1 MTKAEDWEDTL
12 DELSR
17 RRRHAHA
24 MGGTERV
31 AKHHGKGKLDARA
44 RLEHLLDKGSFR
56 EFGTLVGGDVAADG
70 IVAGSGLING
80 SPVMVGAEDFTTLA
94 GSIGPGGNA
103 KRYRLAELA
112 LRDKI
117 PLVMLLEGAGF
128 RPSGEHYGRTPTD
141 LLAQAQCSGKVPTV
155 AGLLGPSAGHGAL
168 VAPVCDFT
176 IMSRQ
181 GAIFTAGPPVV
192 KESTGEDISKE
203 DLGGPSVAL
212 ASGVIHN
219 LAEDDEGVLDDI
231 RRYLSYFPSSA
242 WSYPSS
248 VPADETCQPRPTPEL
263 LDIAPRQP
271 PRVRLCAPCSTSC
284 STGQTGSR
292 CSRSSGPRSSAL
304 AHLGGHPVA
313 VVANQPNVLAGSIDA
328 DAADKAAHFITVA
341 DSFHLPIVFLADN
354 PGMLPG
360 SRSEKSGVLRSGA
373 RMFAA
378 QTAATTLKLH
388 VTLRKAYGFGSMVM
402 SLLGFDNQS
411 ATFAYPG
418 ATMGAMSAAALSRA
432 SHAAEDVDSKLRKME
447 VEASFRSASHLG
459 FDDLIHP
466 EETRDALL
474 SALQRGIY
482 SRQAA
487 AEPVSRT
494 VITPPPPRCRADV
507 KHPEMPEFGALLCL
521 LSRKEATAA

>member
-1 MTKAEDWEDTL
+1 MTNDPEWKETLEDL
-12 DELSR
+12 ANR
-17 RRRHAHA
+17 RERAHG
-24 MGGTERV
+24 MGGAERL

-44 RLEHLLDKGSFR
+44 RIARLLDPDTFQ
-56 EFGTLVGGDVAADG
+56 EFGTLVGGDIASDG
-70 IVAGSGLING
+70 LVAGTGRIDG
-80 SPVMVGAEDFTTLA
+80 TPVMVGAEDFTTLA

-112 LRDKI
+112 LRNKI

-141 LLAQAQCSGKVPTV
+141 LIAQAKCSGKVPTV
-155 AGLLGPSAGHGAL
+155 SAILGPSAGHGAL

-203 DLGGPSVAL
+203 DLGGPGVAL
-212 ASGVIHN
+212 PSGVIHN
-219 LAEDDEGVLDDI
+219 YAEDDETVIDDI

-242 WSYPSS
+242 WSYP
-248 VPADETCQPRPTPEL
+248 PTRLADDTAEPRLTPEI
-263 LDIAPRQP
+263 LDIVSRDNRQIYDMRAVLDEIFDRP
-271 PRVRLCAPCSTSC
+271 DWFEVQPKFGRAIIC
-284 STGQTGSR
+284 
-292 CSRSSGPRSSAL
+292 AL
-304 AHLGGHPVA
+304 AHLGGYPVA
-313 VVANQPNVLAGSIDA
+313 VVANQPQVLAGSIDA

-360 SRSEKSGVLRSGA
+360 SHSERTGVLRSGA

-388 VTLRKAYGFGSMVM
+388 VTLRKAFGFGSMVM
-402 SLLGFDNQS
+402 SLLGFDDQV

-418 ATMGAMSAAALSRA
+418 ATMGAMGAAALSA
-432 SHAAEDVDSKLRKME
+432 ATHAGEDYAEVLKRME
-447 VEASFRSASHLG
+447 LEASFRSAGHLG
-459 FDDLIHP
+459 FDELISP
-466 EETRDALL
+466 EETRNALL
-474 SALQRGIY
+474 VALQHGIF
-482 SRQAA
+482 SRQAV

-494 VITPPPPRCRADV
+494 LI
-507 KHPEMPEFGALLCL
+507 MP
-521 LSRKEATAA
+521 

>member
-1 MTKAEDWEDTL
+1 MAEAEGWEHTL

-17 RRRHAHA
+17 RRRHAHG
-24 MGGTERV
+24 MGGTERLE
-31 AKHHGKGKLDARA
+31 KHHGKGKLDARA
-44 RLEHLLDKGSFR
+44 RIEHLLDKGTFR
-56 EFGTLVGGDVAADG
+56 EFGTLVGGDIAADG
-70 IVAGSGLING
+70 IVAGSGFVDG
-80 SPVMVGAEDFTTLA
+80 RPVMVGAEDFTTLA

-112 LRDKI
+112 LRDRV

-141 LLAQAQCSGKVPTV
+141 LLAQAQCSGKVPMV
-155 AGLLGPSAGHGAL
+155 AGLFGPSAGHGAL
-168 VAPVCDFT
+168 VAPVCDWT
-176 IMSRQ
+176 VMSSQ

-192 KESTGEDISKE
+192 KESTGEEISKE
-203 DLGGPSVAL
+203 DLGGPAVAL

-219 LAEDDEGVLDDI
+219 LADDDEAVLDDI

-242 WSYPSS
+242 WSYPESLS
-248 VPADETCQPRPTPEL
+248 DDAEPRTTSEL
-263 LDIAPRQP
+263 LDIVPRGNRRVYDMRRVLDVVFDRPDWFEVQP
-271 PRVRLCAPCSTSC
+271 KFGAAIIC
-284 STGQTGSR
+284 
-292 CSRSSGPRSSAL
+292 AL

-313 VVANQPNVLAGSIDA
+313 VVANQPQVLAGSIDA
-328 DAADKAAHFITVA
+328 DAADKAAHFIAVA

-378 QTAATTLKLH
+378 QTAATTIKLH

-418 ATMGAMSAAALSRA
+418 ATMGAMSAAALSKA
-432 SHAAEDVDSKLRKME
+432 SHAAEDVEARLRRME
-447 VEASFRSASHLG
+447 VEASFRSAGHLG
-459 FDDLIHP
+459 FDELIHP
-466 EETRDALL
+466 EETRNALL
-474 SALQRGIY
+474 SALQRAVY

-494 VITPPPPRCRADV
+494 VITP
-507 KHPEMPEFGALLCL
+507 
-521 LSRKEATAA
+521 

>member
-1 MTKAEDWEDTL
+1 MAGTGDWQETL
-12 DELSR
+12 DELAR
-17 RRRHAHA
+17 RRDHSAA
-24 MGGTERV
+24 MGGDERL
-31 AKHHGKGKLDARA
+31 AKHHGRGKLDARG
-44 RLEHLLDKGSFR
+44 RIDHLLDKGSFR
-56 EFGTLVGGDVAADG
+56 EFGGLVGGDIAADG
-70 IVAGSGLING
+70 IVAGAGLIDG
-80 SPVMVGAEDFTTLA
+80 RPVMVGAEDFTTLA

-112 LRDKI
+112 LSDRI

-141 LLAQAQCSGKVPTV
+141 LLAQARCSGKVPTV
-155 AGLLGPSAGHGAL
+155 SGLFGPSAGHGAL
-168 VAPVCDFT
+168 VAPVCDWT
-176 IMSRQ
+176 IMTGQ

-203 DLGGPSVAL
+203 DLGGPDVAL
-212 ASGVIHN
+212 SSGVIHN
-219 LAEDDEGVLDDI
+219 LGSDDAAVLDDI

-242 WSYPSS
+242 WSYPASRG
-248 VPADETCQPRPTPEL
+248 ADETTGPRPTPEL
-263 LDIAPRQP
+263 LEIVPRGNRRIYDMRAVLDAVFDRPDWFEVQP
-271 PRVRLCAPCSTSC
+271 KF
-284 STGQTGSR
+284 
-292 CSRSSGPRSSAL
+292 GPAIICAL

-313 VVANQPNVLAGSIDA
+313 VVANQPRVLAGSIDA

-378 QTAATTLKLH
+378 QTTATTIKLH

-411 ATFAYPG
+411 ATYAFPG

-432 SHAAEDVDSKLRKME
+432 SHAAEDVETRLRQAE
-447 VEASFRSASHLG
+447 VDASFRSAGHLG

-474 SALQRGIY
+474 DGLSRGIHR
-482 SRQAA
+482 RQAA
-487 AEPVSRT
+487 AEPVART
-494 VITPPPPRCRADV
+494 TITP
-507 KHPEMPEFGALLCL
+507 
-521 LSRKEATAA
+521 

>member
-1 MTKAEDWEDTL
+1 MTRAEDWADTL

-17 RRRHAHA
+17 RRRHAQA
-24 MGGTERV
+24 MGGGERL
-31 AKHHGKGKLDARA
+31 AKHHAKGKLDARA
-44 RLEHLLDKGSFR
+44 RVEHLVDKGSFH
-56 EFGTLVGGDVAADG
+56 EFGTLVGGDIAADG
-70 IVAGSGLING
+70 IVAGAGLIDG
-80 SPVMVGAEDFTTLA
+80 KPVMVGAEDFTTLA

-103 KRYRLAELA
+103 KRHRLAELA
-112 LRDKI
+112 LRDKV

-141 LLAQAQCSGKVPTV
+141 LLAQARCSGKVPTV
-155 AGLLGPSAGHGAL
+155 SGLLGPSAGHGAL
-168 VAPVCDFT
+168 VAPVCDWT
-176 IMSRQ
+176 VMSRQ

-219 LAEDDEGVLDDI
+219 LAEDDAAVLDDI
-231 RRYLSYFPSSA
+231 RKYLSYFPASA
-242 WSYPSS
+242 WSYPPSL
-248 VPADETCQPRPTPEL
+248 PADDSTEPRATPEL
-263 LDIAPRQP
+263 LDIVPRGNRRVYDMRRVLDVVLDRSDWFEVQP
-271 PRVRLCAPCSTSC
+271 KF
-284 STGQTGSR
+284 
-292 CSRSSGPRSSAL
+292 GPAIICAL

-313 VVANQPNVLAGSIDA
+313 VVANQPNVIAGSIDA

-360 SRSEKSGVLRSGA
+360 SRSERSGVLRSGA

-378 QTAATTLKLH
+378 QTAATTIKLH

-418 ATMGAMSAAALSRA
+418 ATMGAMSAAALSKA
-432 SHAAEDVDSKLRKME
+432 SHAAEDVEARLRRME
-447 VEASFRSASHLG
+447 VEASFRSAGHLG

-466 EETRDALL
+466 EETRNALL
-474 SALQRGIY
+474 SALRRGVY

-487 AEPVSRT
+487 AEPVCRT
-494 VITPPPPRCRADV
+494 VITP
-507 KHPEMPEFGALLCL
+507 
-521 LSRKEATAA
+521 